1 MTLPYWTPKPGY
13 TSLSLKQIQDEFGC
27 VILTP
32 TPFIPIPVPPFVTPD
47 EPAIPTFEVAMLS
60 FAYNKVSINETTDNT
75 VTFSYSFINRG
86 TKTIIAEMVPIG
98 SITASDF
105 TGSTSYELNTDSG
118 NFSLTAAADNLTEGE
133 EKFKVAFY
141 VKNGKLD
148 PFYTSPVI
156 SILDT
161 SLTPPPVLTILPSA
175 LPKGKVGVA
184 YTQELTVTGGDGNHE
199 VAQTGGSLPSG
210 LKLEKIGSKYT
221 ITGTPTTP
229 GTSSF
234 TLTATGVV
242 DAGIGSAALALT
254 VDPSTLTISPSNL
267 PSGQVSTAYSQR
279 LTATGGNGNYT
290 FSLLSGLLPTGI
302 NFITASGTISG
313 TPTGSGGTFP
323 FVVKVVDTNGASGEQ
338 SYNLVIASPVS
349 LILSPESL
357 NAAKVGTAYEQIIT
371 VSTPSGTTAVPPY
384 TWTVTTGSGATVGV
398 LPTGLSGV
406 VQGTGNAQYKISGT
420 PATGSMA
427 TYTLLVSVKDS
438 SIHSGSKSYNLI
450 VTDRDSTVITITGG
464 STLYYAVHNIPY
476 SEQLT
481 SQGSTGGTITY
492 TLNGT
497 LPPGLTLSSSGLISG
512 IPNLPDTY
520 KQYRF
525 TVQVSDTQRGTGS
538 KVLTI
543 TGVKY
548 SIIPASTAAVA
559 GKSLLLD
566 VEGADIE
573 GVVLKVVNPNT
584 NDVYTGSGTPK
595 FEVNNATTLSIN
607 NKDDKLLLD
616 QTVTLAPMALNQ
628 KDTPITVTAKSSHYN
643 ETTVNPLYENTYIQI
658 GTNKVP
664 HTYSRGHTIATINET
679 TAVCERI
686 VTIDT
691 YGGEGLSTSA
701 VFSAGWC
708 RTHYTGAAGSAQS
721 FDTLPIYDQRIDA
734 GGNFSFSEG
743 WVSGYSIQW
752 TGFLLA
758 AHGTGNYTFTAS
770 VDDLFAVWI
779 GDRAVSGYDW
789 GNATLVARLK
799 QAASASVRLE
809 SGKLYP
815 IRIQFVQTGGPGSYY
830 FTWAPPAD
838 PENLITDFSSMVRHN
853 GTCGSPAVRPII
865 TDPYHDAY
873 TAFGK
878 FVKEINDIPNG
889 RIMAITSFDA
899 IQITKPMRSL
909 LTSLGGLS
917 SSGTAGQLGKL
928 NDAMVFNTRESAQVD
943 FNVVYQGVTYTP
955 GTRSPINYD
964 TWHSFLNA
972 YGIWAPGNPEYFN
985 MWWVLD
991 IYAGEYEFTVSADN
1005 EVWARVFRYN
1015 LDGTVGAQEVA
1026 IYYDDYSTT
1035 KDVKNTFTT
1044 TGLRYLW
1051 IWGRNWLGP
1060 KVNPAAVGVRIT
1072 RKMYSYTGEN
1082 VIETQDVNFARTRHT
1097 FVGKKTSATTATGT
1111 VERLGVSAGT
1121 SSYSFTIRQ
1130 EDTVNLPSQTVQFAI
1145 YGTYKTNNNVLFARS
1160 SSVTISPTNAAL
1172 TLQVAAPTIITDLS
1186 AFSVSIVTEP
1196 GDQVSWEYIPPGQW
1210 YLDNIYFD
1218 YYPDVAAA
1226 WERNSLGKSKADFA
1240 TTHYNTWGKAE
1251 GRKSPSEL
1259 IAVVGVG
1266 SSKTL
1271 TDGTEQIS
1279 FSGQPILPRKTP
1291 YKYMFKSTKST
1302 STDTIEVQFYSAKL
1316 IVSLD
1321 PSRNSVMF
1329 GEEVRVNIQGAG
1341 LERVNV
1347 NSLNG
1352 LPGTVLTLDT
1362 TGFGFCVLVPT
1373 GSSAVTPGTYNWTF
1387 IGTVSSPTEFS
1398 VTVAGAN
1405 FTVSVPAEI
1414 ICNKSGIITKA
1425 NAADSLIGVSNR
1437 VYRIYS
1443 NSGIFTDQTVTTPAS
1458 GVATGFIVK
1467 YGQTTQLGNIT
1478 RIFKDSTNLALT
1490 VTVSWKATA
1499 YNETITAGYFSNG
1512 TSEFQYPTGSFI
1524 FEKDKTFRFVING
1537 TAPNETVQRSF
1548 TIYDNSG
1555 RSVAFGES
1563 AAVGKTGEYFFAEE
1577 RLPASAP
1584 SQGYV
1589 TYTFKFTKSE
1599 NVAQYEYRY
1608 GSPPAFGVTATSQPT
1623 LTAVTAQGP
1632 VNAYNPTLPILWTV
1646 TGTPGH
1652 TIEVDVPTYTS
1663 AERISATEYAMF
1675 VIKEGTFTHSPYPTS
1690 GFNKITRNI
1699 PNSGSLSIDIRGGET
1714 TVSPVLTQYQKD
1726 FYSATGTATSKFID
1740 VAAGSNTPYAL
1751 TGSIVTYTSRK
1762 LETAYKYSFVFK
1774 NLTTGAQE
1782 TKQFWVLAYK
1792 YLNST
1797 PGGSVNASTNDV
1809 HVLDIWTN
1817 SMNEAT
1823 TQSATY
1829 SVNTPPGVSVFTIE
1843 SSDTSAVALSTNTLT
1858 VNPIT
1863 ASGMYQSNPVTLTA
1877 QTVTADKSAT
1887 ITVKKDGLIVVQQI
1901 IVVKNNTA
1909 GSPNVVSESNPIIR
1923 FGILSIEDQLHP
1935 AFEVTSA
1942 ATNVKVELTLGSY
1955 FPEVMPGSD
1964 TNNYISIYNGLPTSD
1979 EFGVDL
1985 TLRRG
1990 KLTTGVNTFASLFV
2004 LGTFFTMRIWVTTA
2018 SASYTQVHTFTAGG
2032 IHGS

>member
-60 FAYNKVSINETTDNT
+60 FAYNKVSINETSDNT
-75 VTFSYSFINRG
+75 VTFTYSFTNRG
-86 TKTIIAEMVPIG
+86 TKTIIAEMVPLG
-98 SITASDF
+98 TITASDF
-105 TGSTSYELNTDSG
+105 TGSTRYELNTDSG
-118 NFSLTAAADNLTEGE
+118 TFSLTAATDNLTEGE

-184 YTQELTVTGGDGNHE
+184 YTQEFTVTGGDGNHV
-199 VAQTGGSLPSG
+199 VAQTSGSLPSG

-254 VDPSTLTISPSNL
+254 VDPATLTISPSNL

-371 VSTPSGTTAVPPY
+371 VLTPSGTTAAPPY

-406 VQGTGNAQYKISGT
+406 VQGTGNVQYKISGT

-438 SIHSGSKSYNLI
+438 SINSGSKSYNLI
-450 VTDRDSTVITITGG
+450 VTDRDSTVITITNG
-464 STLYYAVHNIPY
+464 TELYYAVHNIEY
-476 SEQLT
+476 SEQL
-481 SQGSTGGTITY
+481 SSSGSVGGTITY

-497 LPPGLTLSSSGLISG
+497 LPPGLSLSSSGLISG
-512 IPNLPDTY
+512 VPNLPDTY

-538 KVLTI
+538 KSFTI
-543 TGVKY
+543 TGVKF
-548 SIIPASTAAVA
+548 SITPASTAAVA

-566 VEGADIE
+566 VEGADVQ
-573 GVVLKVVNPNT
+573 GVTLKVVNPNT
-584 NDVYTGSGTPK
+584 NDVYTGAATPK
-595 FEVNNATTLSIN
+595 FERNNATTLTIA
-607 NKDDKLLLD
+607 NKDSQVLVD

-628 KDTPITVTAKSSHYN
+628 KDTPITVTAKASHYN
-643 ETTVNPLYENTYIQI
+643 ETTVNPLFENTYIQI
-658 GTNKVP
+658 GTTKVN
-664 HTYSRGHTIATINET
+664 HTYSRGHTIATINEN

-691 YGGEGLSTSA
+691 YGGEALSTGA
-701 VFSAGWC
+701 VFAAGWC
-708 RTHYTGAAGSAQS
+708 RTRYTAAAGTAQS
-721 FDTLPIYDQRIDA
+721 FDTLPIENQTIDT
-734 GGNFSFSEG
+734 GGNFNFAEG
-743 WVSGYSIQW
+743 YVNQYSIQW

-758 AHGTGNYTFTAS
+758 AHGTGNYIFNAS
-770 VDDLFAVWI
+770 VDDFFAVWI

-789 GNATLVARLK
+789 GNATL
-799 QAASASVRLE
+799 AAKLNQPAGASVRLE

-815 IRIQFVQTGGPGSYY
+815 IRVQFVQCGGPGLYS
-830 FTWAPPAD
+830 FSWAPPSD
-838 PENLITDFSSMVRHN
+838 PSNLRYDFSSIARN
-853 GTCGSPAVRPII
+853 SGTCNGSVRPII

-878 FVKEINDIPNG
+878 FVQEINNIPNG
-889 RIMAITSFDA
+889 RIVAITSFDA

-909 LTSLGGLS
+909 LTSLGGLT
-917 SSGTAGQLGKL
+917 SSGTAGQVGKF
-928 NDAMVFNTRESAQVD
+928 DDVVWFNSRETKQVD

-955 GTRSPINYD
+955 GTRSPISYN
-964 TWHSFLNA
+964 TWNSFLNA

-1015 LDGTVGAQEVA
+1015 TDRSVGDPEVA
-1026 IYYDDYSTT
+1026 IYYDDYKTT
-1035 KDVKNTFTT
+1035 KDVKHNFTT

-1051 IWGRNWLGP
+1051 VWGRNWQGP
-1060 KVNPAAVGVRIT
+1060 SVNPAAVGVRIM
-1072 RKMYSYTGEN
+1072 RKLYSYTGEN
-1082 VIETQDVNFARTRHT
+1082 IIETQNTSLARTRHT

-1121 SSYSFTIRQ
+1121 SSYSFTIQ
-1130 EDTVNLPSQTVQFAI
+1130 QADTVNLPSQTVQFAI

-1160 SSVTISPTNAAL
+1160 STVTISPTNAAL
-1172 TLQVAAPTIITDLS
+1172 TLQVAAPGIITNLS
-1186 AFSVSIVTEP
+1186 ALNVSIVTEP
-1196 GDQVSWEYIPPGQW
+1196 GDRVSWEYIPPGQW

-1226 WERNSLGKSKADFA
+1226 WERDSLGKSKADYA

-1266 SSKTL
+1266 SSQTI

-1291 YKYMFKSTKST
+1291 YKWMFKSTKST
-1302 STDTIEVQFYSAKL
+1302 STDTIEVQFYAGRL
-1316 IVSLD
+1316 IVTLD
-1321 PSRNSVMF
+1321 PARNSVVF
-1329 GEEVRVNIQGAG
+1329 GEQIKVNIQGAG
-1341 LERVNV
+1341 LESITV
-1347 NSLNG
+1347 SSDNG
-1352 LPGTVLTLDT
+1352 LSGTVLTLDAN
-1362 TGFGFCVLVPT
+1362 GNGFCVLVPS
-1373 GSSAVTPGTYNWTF
+1373 GSTAVTPGTYNWTF
-1387 IGTVSSPTEFS
+1387 TGSVSSPSKFS

-1414 ICNKSGIITKA
+1414 ICNKSGVITKA
-1425 NAADSLIGVSNR
+1425 NAADSLIGVGNR
-1437 VYRIYS
+1437 VYNIYNES
-1443 NSGIFTDQTVTTPAS
+1443 NIFLNETVTTPAA

-1467 YGQTTQLGNIT
+1467 YGQTTTLGSFT
-1478 RIFKDSTNLALT
+1478 RIFKDSTNLSLT
-1490 VTVSWKATA
+1490 ATVSWRATA
-1499 YNETITAGYFSNG
+1499 YNETITAGYFTNG
-1512 TSEFQYPTGSFI
+1512 TAGTQYTTGAFI

-1563 AAVGKTGEYFFAEE
+1563 SVIGKTGEYFFAEE

-1599 NVAQYEYRY
+1599 NTAQYEYRY
-1608 GSPPAFGVTATSQPT
+1608 GSPAAFGVTATAQPT

-1646 TGTPGH
+1646 TGTPGDS
-1652 TIEVDVPTYTS
+1652 IEVDVPTYTS
-1663 AERISATEYAMF
+1663 AERVSASEYAMF
-1675 VIKEGTFTHSPYPTS
+1675 VIKEGTYTHSNYPTS
-1690 GFNKITRNI
+1690 GFKKKTAII
-1699 PNSGSLSIDIRGGET
+1699 PSSGSLSMDVRGGET
-1714 TVSPVLTQYQKD
+1714 SADPVLTQYQKD
-1726 FYSATGTATSKFID
+1726 FYSATGTSTSKFID

-1762 LETAYKYSFVFK
+1762 LETAYKYNFVFK

-1797 PGGSVNASTNDV
+1797 PGGSVNATTNDV
-1809 HVLDIWTN
+1809 HVLDISTN

-1843 SSDTSAVALSTNTLT
+1843 SSDTSAVTLSTNTLT

-1877 QTVTADKSAT
+1877 QTVTADKTAT

-1901 IVVKNNTA
+1901 IVVKNNTS

-1923 FGILSIEDQLHP
+1923 FGILSIDDQLHP

-1990 KLTTGVNTFASLFV
+1990 KLTSGVNTFASLFV
-2004 LGTFFTMRIWVTTA
+2004 PGTFFTMRIWVTTA
-2018 SASYTQVHTFTAGG
+2018 SASYTQIHTFTAGG